1 MNNTDKFK
9 RTYTFPA
16 IVLLLIFSL
25 VPPILTW
32 ITGADSVVS
41 VFTDIPNLIN
51 IGNSVLFA
59 LICASASVII
69 GFPGAYIVAK
79 LKFPMKKFFKWI
91 FAFLMLLPVSILA
104 LSTKY
109 ILQISGL
116 EIHPLIPIGIVLV
129 LSNAP
134 LVIYFVGSR
143 WVFLDK
149 SCENCARTLGTRP
162 VAVFLSITTSR
173 MRSETAFSF
182 SLAFIRCF
190 SDISAFR
197 ILGDGSK
204 LVNTCTFTYNLW
216 QSGNQDAAKALSLAS
231 FIILFISLMI
241 MFIDSWHGISREQR
255 LIKVKGFL
263 PILLVSIYL
272 LVSLIVFVFPFV
284 VFIGKLLFA
293 NGSFAFSIPAVFSS
307 ADALGTK
314 CVIYSAI
321 ISLSSA
327 LLCTFLAKRLSFAIA
342 RNGFSTYLAFLP
354 LAMGASAL
362 GMGFSY
368 IGKLLPFVNPI
379 IFAILVTVVRM
390 IPVAVMILL
399 SAILGIT
406 KDFSDVS
413 RTLGF
418 SSRASFRNIDSRLLR
433 PNVFESFFVVAF
445 LSFGEFGTL
454 AFLNGNTVPT
464 QIIALLES
472 GDTNGAYALAALLL
486 IVSIVFYSVANCLNS
501 KGTSNA

>member
-16 IVLLLIFSL
+16 IVLLLILCL

-32 ITGADSVVS
+32 ITGAGSVVS

-59 LICASASVII
+59 LICASASILL

-104 LSTKY
+104 LSMKSV
-109 ILQISGL
+109 LQISGL
-116 EIHPLIPIGIVLV
+116 EMHPLIPIGIVLV

-149 SCENCARTLGTRP
+149 SCENCARTLGTKP

-173 MRSETAFSF
+173 MRSESAFAF

-190 SDISAFR
+190 SNMSAFK
-197 ILGDGSK
+197 ILGDGSRI
-204 LVNTCTFTYNLW
+204 VNTCTFTYNLW
-216 QSGNQDAAKALSLAS
+216 QSGNKGAAQALSLAS

-241 MFIDSWHGISREQR
+241 MFLASWHGISKGQR
-255 LIKVKGFL
+255 LLKVKGFL
-263 PILLVSIYL
+263 PVLLVAVYL
-272 LVSLIVFVFPFV
+272 LSALAVFVFPFA
-284 VFIGKLLFA
+284 VFIRKLLFA

-321 ISLSSA
+321 ISVCSA
-327 LLCTFLAKRLSFAIA
+327 LLCTFIAKRLSFAIA

-354 LAMGASAL
+354 LAIGASAL

-368 IGKLLPFVNPI
+368 IGNLLPFVNPI
-379 IFAILVTVVRM
+379 IFAILATVVRM
-390 IPVAVMILL
+390 IPVAVLILL
-399 SAILGIT
+399 SAILGIP

-418 SSRASFRNIDSRLLR
+418 SSRASFRNIDSKLLR
-433 PNVFESFFVVAF
+433 PNVFESFFVVTF
-445 LSFGEFGTL
+445 LSFGEFGTP

-472 GDTNGAYALAALLL
+472 GDSDGAYALAALLL
-486 IVSIVFYSVANCLNS
+486 LVSIVFYSVANWLNS